1 MTQNYCIKNHYAI
14 NSRAHSQFI
23 YGVLKSQRI
32 NLFVTM
38 ITIYSYFIFILGL
51 LMKKVFIALFALCAL
66 ASIGGTMLAG
76 MNIYTRSTTPI
87 EQQPS
92 QAEQPSILPAP
103 NQH

>member
-1 MTQNYCIKNHYAI
+1 
-14 NSRAHSQFI
+14 
-23 YGVLKSQRI
+23 
-32 NLFVTM
+32 
-38 ITIYSYFIFILGL
+38 
-51 LMKKVFIALFALCAL
+51 MKKVFIALFALCAL